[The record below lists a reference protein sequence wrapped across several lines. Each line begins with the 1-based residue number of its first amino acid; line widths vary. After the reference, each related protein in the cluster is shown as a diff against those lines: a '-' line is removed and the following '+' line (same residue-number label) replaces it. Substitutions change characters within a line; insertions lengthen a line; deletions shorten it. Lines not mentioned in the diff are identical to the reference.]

1 MAVLGSVGSAI
12 SLLSLKIFLTTLTGS
27 LGVLSEAHA
36 TRRYAEELEMARRD
50 LTGGD

>member
-1 MAVLGSVGSAI
+1 MGAFDASAGDELAVLDPNGRP
-12 SLLSLKIFLTTLTGS
+12 

-36 TRRYAEELEMARRD
+36 TRRYAEQLEMARRD